1 MNTTISDAEAIT
13 RLSAIGL
20 HLTRYSLITI
30 IILGLFG
37 NILNV
42 LVFRQPKLRSNPCS
56 FYLISAAYANLIWII
71 AGPFTRMISTF
82 GLDLSERIAILCKIR
97 HFIIY
102 SLQSLSIM
110 YVALATIDRFLIS
123 SMKVKYRRLSSL
135 QNAHRLT
142 IIISIVYCLI
152 FVNMF
157 YCLNVTGTSPLLACT
172 TTTSSICGLFNEIAR
187 LVLLA
192 FIPTLLILIFGIG
205 TIQNIKK
212 SRKNIIPQQN
222 AHHNIRR
229 KDRQLVQVRTHL
241 PKSFFILFLFLNRW
255 SLAR

>member
-1 MNTTISDAEAIT
+1 
-13 RLSAIGL
+13 
-20 HLTRYSLITI
+20 
-30 IILGLFG
+30 
-37 NILNV
+37 
-42 LVFRQPKLRSNPCS
+42 
-56 FYLISAAYANLIWII
+56 
-71 AGPFTRMISTF
+71 
-82 GLDLSERIAILCKIR
+82 
-97 HFIIY
+97 
-102 SLQSLSIM
+102 
-110 YVALATIDRFLIS
+110 
-123 SMKVKYRRLSSL
+123 MKVKYRRLSSL

-192 FIPTLLILIFGIG
+192 FIPTLLILIFGFG

-212 SRKNIIPQQN
+212 NRKNITPQQN